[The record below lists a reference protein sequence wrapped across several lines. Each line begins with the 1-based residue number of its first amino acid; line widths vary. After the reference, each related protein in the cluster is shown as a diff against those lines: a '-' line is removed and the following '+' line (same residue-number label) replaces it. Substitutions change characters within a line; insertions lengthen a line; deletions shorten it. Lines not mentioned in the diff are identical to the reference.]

1 MNLNLNLDLIVELFL
16 KNTLMSEEQPKSRF
30 DSQVTL
36 EELRA
41 RIQKFAEE
49 RDWDQV
55 RPFFILLISLVP
67 YSTKSTSCHG
77 REGRRSEPVDG

>member
-1 MNLNLNLDLIVELFL
+1 
-16 KNTLMSEEQPKSRF
+16 MSEEQPKSRF

-55 RPFFILLISLVP
+55 RLFDSAHYSSFIL
-67 YSTKSTSCHG
+67 
-77 REGRRSEPVDG
+77 RETCFLPW